1 MNESWKI
8 KKLSHT
14 ISNQKINDIYDLAIK
29 NGATGGKLIG
39 AGTAG
44 FLIFYCPKNK
54 SKKK

>member
-29 NGATGGKLIG
+29 NGAHWS
-39 AGTAG
+39 
-44 FLIFYCPKNK
+44 N
-54 SKKK
+54 

>member
-1 MNESWKI
+1 MSHGKL

-44 FLIFYCPKNK
+44 FLIFYCPKNIK
-54 SKKK
+54 RK